1 MRRHKL
7 LCVVYLER
15 LDSKVKS
22 NMSIKITIFNA
33 NDWLG
38 SRLSGKKAEVRWD
51 AGKKRARLARDSA
64 LMEEMCWLSPYLGHR
79 EPLVRILG
87 YTSTYYNFPYT
98 IFAIYMNYFSLGS
111 PI

>member
-1 MRRHKL
+1 M
-7 LCVVYLER
+7 CVVYLER

-22 NMSIKITIFNA
+22 NMSIKIIIFNA

-38 SRLSGKKAEVRWD
+38 SRLGGKKAVVRWD